1 MLCHSM
7 PYSLGNNACYAI
19 TCHIPSGIVHDLY
32 DDDDDDDYFYSIEDP
47 LRGSTAGPPFLIL
60 DVAEFHFGRCSESS
74 KLHGKTF
81 ENQCLEASECP

>member
-1 MLCHSM
+1 MEWKEFENTRGSARRRHTVAGGL
-7 PYSLGNNACYAI
+7 
-19 TCHIPSGIVHDLY
+19 
-32 DDDDDDDYFYSIEDP
+32 YSIEDP

-60 DVAEFHFGRCSESS
+60 DVAEFHFGRSSESS

>member
-1 MLCHSM
+1 MHQHEDDE
-7 PYSLGNNACYAI
+7 YDADDNEYDG
-19 TCHIPSGIVHDLY
+19 DDY